1 MSDYVAD
8 DYVET
13 TRGVAERY
21 KAAGGDMDVFDR
33 WLTEHDRQVANRA
46 WMRCEAAI
54 AGHLAGKSTI
64 TEAIATLWPRNP
76 YRKEQG
82 NE

>member
-54 AGHLAGKSTI
+54 AGQGTVQIPA
-64 TEAIATLWPRNP
+64 NP